1 MQNTTS
7 VWPNVTCQKLFY
19 DEYTVVSAL
28 SDTKLNVK
36 LNTPECPEGRI
47 GPRCLEVCK
56 RNNDGNNDCNGTAIC
71 YKDGC
76 TCSPGFMGP
85 DCFEPCKRNTY
96 GYDCKKPCGACMLT
110 EREQSTSLCNTIT
123 GICSYGCKNNPEK
136 LYISPLCQEVIDK
149 PREPTIR
156 FINTT
161 NIEIEAPIT
170 WKDEYEKSLSYA
182 FIIKEIAGINAIER
196 KWNPIFRNMTK
207 LKLFLQNLKPGTI
220 YHIAYELRLCSQ
232 YGSCRDIQSEWK
244 IVEIHCTPSED
255 FELIIENQSLLIHAR
270 HSNLPHSC
278 PPNWYK
284 LMIQHAGTNEHILKT
299 LITKFPY
306 EVTLLPSY
314 ATITI
319 TILHEDK
326 KIFTK
331 EIRTF
336 KEVPSKILNLR
347 ILFISTT
354 SVTLT
359 WMVPQLPSEKIEWY
373 NITLQVKEYR
383 GCKNSKFTLNNP
395 STTHLTND
403 TTITIEKLHPYAS
416 YSAQVVAYNSQ
427 YGSAPV
433 ETIFATEQS
442 DTATEVFS
450 HVNVQDW
457 NMTWEPPEDCR
468 TITGSLYARIYVRGV
483 SDAHKDFYIMKQ
495 TAHNRLSLKE
505 IKLYNA
511 EIYVATLYVVR
522 HPKGLENP
530 SANQEYVF
538 ETPPGAPPRVI
549 NLEIYEID
557 NSPNHSIVYLRW
569 QRPLPPH
576 NGILRIYQVRS
587 CGVTKCASTEVQLN
601 AMCDLWDN
609 YICGSIET
617 YDNNQTIEVVA
628 YNVNVPEP
636 GTSSKVSMT
645 NLHNAIPDEPGE
657 FTVTIHKNSVVDLHW
672 HHPWKTGNS
681 LEYFNIRIYSVST
694 NLMEE
699 DGFMKNRDSL
709 NNEKFLVINYSR
721 NYTKQLNLL
730 PSTQYLAS
738 IQAVTYSDRKSKV
751 VYKLFETPSTLTFS
765 GQLKYKLYE
774 TPPSIS
780 VHIPSVLYNIKTSMI
795 YIIVKG
801 PQDFKL
807 CEGYSKVPK
816 NLQAQVG
823 VNVNDIAWIA
833 AELPTNKIAG
843 KSFVVGDGEFYG
855 NAKNCPLEFNLLY
868 EITVIVTESNQ
879 KLLNKPIM
887 LKLSISIDELSSTH
901 YEKWLVPVIVIVGIA
916 IAFYFYRKYRS
927 RKKERVI
934 RQKADTHNYNM
945 PKNDYRLMTM
955 AECAYE
961 EIREPNK
968 LVTSNVE

>member
-1 MQNTTS
+1 MRFYNVGQIKPDKNKIDCKMKEGDECIKSWITGKWSFTDSLITPLGPVFDERWEDTFLHTTVENATLTS
-7 VWPNVTCQKLFY
+7 PIFQFNNGIICIQLLIGLCVECDINIILFDDTRNEELKKLTVKGSSKAAAHGLPTWQFVKIEHLTNRNSAIMELRPILNSNSPKPLWAVANVRQCPRK
-19 DEYTVVSAL
+19 D
-28 SDTKLNVK
+28 
-36 LNTPECPEGRI
+36 TPECPEGRI

-85 DCFEPCKRNTY
+85 DCFEH
-96 GYDCKKPCGACMLT
+96 
-110 EREQSTSLCNTIT
+110 
-123 GICSYGCKNNPEK
+123 
-136 LYISPLCQEVIDK
+136 K

-182 FIIKEIAGINAIER
+182 FIIK
-196 KWNPIFRNMTK
+196 
-207 LKLFLQNLKPGTI
+207 
-220 YHIAYELRLCSQ
+220 
-232 YGSCRDIQSEWK
+232 
-244 IVEIHCTPSED
+244 
-255 FELIIENQSLLIHAR
+255 
-270 HSNLPHSC
+270 
-278 PPNWYK
+278 
-284 LMIQHAGTNEHILKT
+284 
-299 LITKFPY
+299 
-306 EVTLLPSY
+306 
-314 ATITI
+314 
-319 TILHEDK
+319 
-326 KIFTK
+326 
-331 EIRTF
+331 
-336 KEVPSKILNLR
+336 
-347 ILFISTT
+347 
-354 SVTLT
+354 
-359 WMVPQLPSEKIEWY
+359 
-373 NITLQVKEYR
+373 VKEYR

-587 CGVTKCASTEVQLN
+587 CGVTKCAST
-601 AMCDLWDN
+601 
-609 YICGSIET
+609 
-617 YDNNQTIEVVA
+617 EVVA

-916 IAFYFYRKYRS
+916 IAFYFYRKYR